1 MPENWSF
8 LVFHF
13 FEVTCAFGK
22 IWVAYLLA
30 QLKKM
35 WDAFIMVSPMI
46 SDKLF
51 SWFLGGASRVSSSQA
66 VIAPWGVVF
75 GRKTKL
81 KWTYHSRKFQRGS
94 LHYLLCEKSWSCK
107 PLSDIFRTSLPRFSA
122 ICILIVQNAIH
133 TWASSKSPGEG
144 VQFFSA
150 GEARG
155 SLQNFLE
162 FHRIIQINKNIEKI
176 GHLLL

>member
-1 MPENWSF
+1 MPENW
-8 LVFHF
+8 VFSCVPF

-81 KWTYHSRKFQRGS
+81 KWTYHRRKFQRGS
-94 LHYLLCEKSWSCK
+94 KRYLLCGKSWSCK
-107 PLSDIFRTSLPRFSA
+107 PLWYFLETSLQRFSA
-122 ICILIVQNAIH
+122 ICILIVQNAI
-133 TWASSKSPGEG
+133 G
-144 VQFFSA
+144 
-150 GEARG
+150 
-155 SLQNFLE
+155 
-162 FHRIIQINKNIEKI
+162 IQIMPTKPPKI
-176 GHLLL
+176 KVFYFSFEISASWCGRGLWLRREM